1 MASFLKEIQLDQPI
15 DVVSMVMDD
24 FMYHNRF
31 TRGDWDGEMV
41 YVQNQPGSAKRY
53 MIWYYAAGTF
63 HVEAWNKGVFG
74 GKSNPDAVYS
84 RLITSLIGQLKRQN
98 ANSMSGGHIGSDP
111 IHHDT
116 PHSDNHTRLR
126 QDTNW
131 QGKGV
136 AVTRS
141 TGTAGARP
149 LGNLPPEALK
159 ALLIAGFVFAILF
172 PFVGFILGIVV
183 QIQCAGADD
192 GEMRKLSNLAKG
204 VISLSFLRFAFSFGI
219 NIVSILLGML

>member
-1 MASFLKEIQLDQPI
+1 MASFLREIQLDQPI

-24 FMYHNRF
+24 FMYHNQF

-41 YVQNQPGSAKRY
+41 YVQNHPGSGKRY

-74 GKSNPDAVYS
+74 GKSNPDAAYS
-84 RLITSLIGQLKRQN
+84 RLVTSLIGQLKGQN
-98 ANSMSGGHIGSDP
+98 ANSMRGGHIGSDP

-131 QGKGV
+131 QGRG
-136 AVTRS
+136 ATVTRN
-141 TGTAGARP
+141 TGTAGQRP
-149 LGNLPPEALK
+149 FGNLPPESLK
-159 ALLIAGFVFAILF
+159 LLLIAGFVFAVFF
-172 PFVGFILGIVV
+172 PFVGIILGIFL
-183 QIQCAGADD
+183 QKQCAGADD
-192 GEMRKLSNLAKG
+192 EQSRKLVNLAKG
-204 VISLSFLRFAFSFGI
+204 IIVLAFFRFAFSFGI
-219 NIVSILLGML
+219 NIVSFLVGML